1 MNLAVKD
8 YYYFKYGFNGVRY
21 DAKEFIITLYLY
33 TKSKQ

>member
-8 YYYFKYGFNGVRY
+8 YYYFKYGFDDVHY
-21 DAKEFIITLYLY
+21 DAKEFIIALYLY